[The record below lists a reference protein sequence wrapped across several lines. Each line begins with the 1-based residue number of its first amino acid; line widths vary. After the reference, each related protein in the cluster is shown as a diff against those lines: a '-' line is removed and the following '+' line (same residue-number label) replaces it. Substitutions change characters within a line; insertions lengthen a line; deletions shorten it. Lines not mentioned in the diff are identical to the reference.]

1 MSKQPYFL
9 NRAFEGS
16 ATYLSRRSRS
26 RSSLT
31 TLAHAINIIHSSGD
45 EFSNSRGFVPHNSPS
60 LAALIMLESSTN
72 SSKTPSAGPMY
83 QRYLNTQRPQE

>member
-9 NRAFEGS
+9 NRAVEWS
-16 ATYLSRRSRS
+16 ATYLSRRSLS

-31 TLAHAINIIHSSGD
+31 TLAHAISIIHCSGD
-45 EFSNSRGFVPHNSPS
+45 ELSNSKGLVPHNSPN
-60 LAALIMLESSTN
+60 LAALTILESSTN

-83 QRYLNTQRPQE
+83 QRYLNTQQPQE